1 MDVAA
6 TTPLTDAQWRM
17 LEAGIFRFDGFSHGA
32 DVVGAYALIR
42 AGYVRSLDVGGGS
55 YTLIQCEISDTGREV
70 LEKAGRHLRRTPGP
84 SRFLVL

>member
-6 TTPLTDAQWRM
+6 TTPLTDSQWRM
-17 LEAGIFRFDGFSHGA
+17 LEAGIFRFDGFSNGA

-70 LEKAGRHLRRTPGP
+70 LEKAGRHLRRAPGP